1 MIALHKYMQMNTG
14 EQELF
19 KLKDNIGTRT
29 SENEL
34 AINEIKLEN
43 KNEDSNFQ
51 SRQIWNSSTMA
62 LQRKFYSL
70 KNCFE

>member
-51 SRQIWNSSTMA
+51 SRQIWNSSTTA
-62 LQRKFYSL
+62 
-70 KNCFE
+70 